1 MKAVTEWT
9 AGRVEVAVAPNWT
22 GGPSRP
28 NISMSNFLN
37 PGIAGTGFKD
47 TENVIRA
54 GVNFKFLRNSGDE
67 PTRLRTPGP
76 GSLPGAF
83 VCR

>member
-1 MKAVTEWT
+1 
-9 AGRVEVAVAPNWT
+9 
-22 GGPSRP
+22 
-28 NISMSNFLN
+28 MSNFLN

-47 TENVIRA
+47 TDNVIRA
-54 GVNFKFLRNSGDE
+54 GVNFKFLCNSGDE